1 MSKLIVTTEDAI
13 RMIRQQLAL
22 PDWIE
27 VQIGEQPT
35 TETETKDNEWYDVS
49 LWDQLDPP
57 KVTKH
62 YPRIDVMYADGEIEC
77 NVQAIDYRW
86 TKRGTSGDIVKFRKA
101 Q

>member
-1 MSKLIVTTEDAI
+1 MSTLIVTIEDAL

-27 VQIGEQPT
+27 VQIGEQQT
-35 TETETKDNEWYDVS
+35 SETETNDNEWYDVS
-49 LWDQLDPP
+49 LWDQVDPP

-62 YPRIDVMYADGEIEC
+62 YPRIDVMYVYGEIER

-86 TKRGTSGDIVKFRKA
+86 NRRGTSGDIIKFRKA